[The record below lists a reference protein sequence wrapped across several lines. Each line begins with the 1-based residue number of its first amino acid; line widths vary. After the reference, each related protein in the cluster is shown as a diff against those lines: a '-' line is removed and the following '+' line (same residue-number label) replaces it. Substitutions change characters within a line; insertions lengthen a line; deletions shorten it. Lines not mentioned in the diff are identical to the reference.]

1 MAATAFFDRM
11 SGICGSRNLTRLLL
25 TNVAAA
31 LALWVAMLAMHLAHA
46 DSRLLYSL
54 FALPSDAYAFATH
67 PWTLA
72 SYMFVHFSPLH
83 LLFNMLWLF
92 WFGKMLADVERDNRI
107 TWLFLTGGM
116 AGGIAYIASA
126 ILTGYGPGS
135 YLTGSSAAVLCI
147 MCYTAMRMPNRTFN
161 LFLIG
166 EVKLKWVT
174 LVCVLLTL
182 LAGSVAIPTQCAHLG
197 GIVAGLSY
205 RWIARA
211 LHDSK
216 SKATQVRSSRR
227 VRNAMPTQQ
236 ELNDR
241 LDQLL
246 DKIRISG
253 FDSLTDREKSELN
266 YLSTVINNKS

>member
-1 MAATAFFDRM
+1 MAARAFIKM
-11 SGICGSRNLTRLLL
+11 SQICGSRNLTWLLL
-25 TNVAAA
+25 VNIATAM
-31 LALWVAMLAMHLAHA
+31 ALWVAMLVMHFAHA
-46 DSRLLYSL
+46 DNRLLYTL
-54 FALPSDAYAFATH
+54 LALPSEAYAFATH

-92 WFGKMLADVERDNRI
+92 WFGRMLADLERDRRI
-107 TWLFLTGGM
+107 TWLFLAGGM
-116 AGGIAYIASA
+116 AGGVAYIASS
-126 ILTGYGPGS
+126 ILTGYGPGN
-135 YLTGSSAAVLCI
+135 YLTGSSAAVLCM
-147 MCYTAMRMPNRTFN
+147 MCYAAMRMPNRTIG

-182 LAGSVAIPTQCAHLG
+182 LAGSVAIPTQCAHVG
-197 GIVAGLSY
+197 GIVAGLSFK
-205 RWIARA
+205 WIART
-211 LHDSK
+211 LHGSK
-216 SKATQVRSSRR
+216 SKAMQVRTSRR

-241 LDQLL
+241 LDILL

-266 YLSTVINNKS
+266 YLSTLIKKQ